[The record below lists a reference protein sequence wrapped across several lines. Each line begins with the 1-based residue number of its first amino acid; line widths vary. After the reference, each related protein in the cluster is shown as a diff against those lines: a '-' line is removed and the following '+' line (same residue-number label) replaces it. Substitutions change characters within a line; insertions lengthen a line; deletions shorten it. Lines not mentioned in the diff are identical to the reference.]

1 MYISVWLWKDCC
13 LICIYSTFP
22 KSMFQSSFTEDQS
35 NTMMWLQYKISIR
48 ACVWDVEETPWAR
61 PPLSITINAHVLIST
76 MWETIQPQKN
86 WFNQETSVVALLPVL
101 TLNCVLHSL
110 GVFCSYTINTWPEKE
125 NHRRNA
131 VICLQWSQ
139 DFQSFCSEF
148 QWMGWSQVALKHDC
162 NLFEITLIGHNDVGC
177 L

>member
-1 MYISVWLWKDCC
+1 MTLKGLLFNLHLQHFSQIHVSKQLYRRSIQHNDVTAIQNLH
-13 LICIYSTFP
+13 
-22 KSMFQSSFTEDQS
+22 KSMCLGRGGDTLSPSSS
-35 NTMMWLQYKISIR
+35 
-48 ACVWDVEETPWAR
+48 
-61 PPLSITINAHVLIST
+61 SITINAHVLIST

-101 TLNCVLHSL
+101 TLNCMLHSL
-110 GVFCSYTINTWPEKE
+110 RVFCSYTINTWPEKE